1 LRARTNRQLSAVF
14 RQRFGDGLP
23 DLSVA
28 THPRHYGH
36 FSFKTDLHVIPS
48 GAYLNI
54 ARRIDV
60 SSIGMAV
67 PGLNLQVR
75 RAPRRKVGEQ
85 MNRERI
91 EDTVRLWQ
99 AEPDKAKGKPTVIAR
114 AEGGEAVMEHGS
126 FSWRTDMPVPLGGT
140 NEAPSPTA
148 LLLSALA
155 GCAVVFIRDTLAP
168 QLAVTVDAI
177 EATAECVTDARGLL
191 GMNGV
196 APDLSNVGLTIAIQS
211 PEDEDAVRRVYQAWQ
226 ERCPVYLAL
235 TKALPVATSLDIK
248 RP

>member
-1 LRARTNRQLSAVF
+1 
-14 RQRFGDGLP
+14 
-23 DLSVA
+23 
-28 THPRHYGH
+28 
-36 FSFKTDLHVIPS
+36 
-48 GAYLNI
+48 
-54 ARRIDV
+54 
-60 SSIGMAV
+60 
-67 PGLNLQVR
+67 
-75 RAPRRKVGEQ
+75 

-91 EDTVRLWQ
+91 EETVRLWQ
-99 AEPDKAKGKPTVIAR
+99 AQPENAKGKPTVIAR
-114 AEGGEAVMEHGS
+114 AEGSKAVMEHGS

-168 QLAVTVDAI
+168 QLGVTLDAI

-196 APDLSNVGLTIAIQS
+196 APDLSNVGLTITLQS
-211 PEDEDAVRRVYQAWQ
+211 SEPEDALRRVYQAWQ

-235 TKALPVATSLDIK
+235 TKALPVATSLEIK
-248 RP
+248 RA